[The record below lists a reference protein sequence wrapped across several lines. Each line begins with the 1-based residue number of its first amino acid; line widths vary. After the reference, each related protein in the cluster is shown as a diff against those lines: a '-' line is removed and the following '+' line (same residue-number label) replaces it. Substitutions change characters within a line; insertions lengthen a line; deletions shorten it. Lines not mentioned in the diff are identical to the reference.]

1 VPQPAQWHPEID
13 TGIHTLMVLDQ
24 AVTLSADLRVRFA
37 ALVHDLGKATTPR
50 AEWPSHRGHEERS
63 VALIEALT
71 ERLRLPGDYRE
82 LALIVARHHGIVHRA
97 FELKPKTLLE
107 FMERTDAFRRPER
120 FSQALLACEADA
132 RGRTGM
138 ESNPYPQRAFVSA
151 ARDVAAAVKPSA
163 EDVAAHKGAKIAEA
177 IHGRRI
183 HALAEFRDAFAAAV
197 PRA

>member
-1 VPQPAQWHPEID
+1 
-13 TGIHTLMVLDQ
+13 MVLDQ
-24 AVTLSADLRVRFA
+24 AVALSADTRVRFA
-37 ALVHDLGKATTPR
+37 ALVHDLGKAATPS

-82 LALIVARHHGIVHRA
+82 LALIVARYHGIVHRA

-120 FSQALLACEADA
+120 FSQALLTCEADA

-138 ESNPYPQRAFVSA
+138 ESNPYPQRGFVSA

-163 EDVAAHKGAKIAEA
+163 EDLAALEGAKIAET
-177 IHGRRI
+177 IHARRI
-183 HALAEFRDAFAAAV
+183 RAITKFREAFAA